1 MKHAITVILLLVIC
15 IGGLCQAAQ
24 DQRPAGNWTGGFW
37 LNGNWVAVLVRF
49 KPVTGDQQST
59 ADVVFPMFG
68 SQNSINVPVAN
79 IKQTSAGV
87 HFEIPAPSQRVI
99 IFDGQQEAD
108 TITGNYVYGQLK
120 GTFGLT
126 RWASPAPSD
135 LPKYY
140 GAYRVAPD
148 RVISVFRGW
157 SYGRT
162 LNYVDYKTGE
172 VGLLWPS
179 SDGTFFA
186 GHGLAISFPVTLHV
200 SFNIDNAGN
209 VTSLIWQKKNEPEI
223 VAQKIKFKEERIT
236 FKNGDVTLAGTL
248 ILPAREGRYP
258 VVIVTPGD
266 YGTNR
271 DQLRMWAHN
280 FTSQNF
286 GALIFDARGGGESA
300 GQVNS
305 SSFSELANDVV
316 AGVQVLKAR
325 ADINPKQIGLFGFS
339 NSCFIIS
346 LAASRSQDVA
356 FLVMQSFVGVTGAEQ
371 ETFRTETQLRVD
383 GFPDTDI
390 KKASDFMRLK
400 YEVARTGKGWPE
412 LQSIIE
418 KARGEAWLG
427 YTAPPNNLERLQQ
440 TYQAIM
446 TYDPIPA
453 LEKLHIPILAM
464 WGSKDTF
471 LPVARTVPR
480 FKGAMAKAGNKHYV
494 IEIYRNG
501 SHSLLV
507 TNDGSPSSGGKET
520 NFMPG
525 LWKMEIDWLR
535 KQLSVQN
542 RHVGLA
548 SSSGELQRALV
559 HDPN

>member
-1 MKHAITVILLLVIC
+1 
-15 IGGLCQAAQ
+15 
-24 DQRPAGNWTGGFW
+24 
-37 LNGNWVAVLVRF
+37 
-49 KPVTGDQQST
+49 
-59 ADVVFPMFG
+59 
-68 SQNSINVPVAN
+68 
-79 IKQTSAGV
+79 
-87 HFEIPAPSQRVI
+87 VI
-99 IFDGQQEAD
+99 IFDGQRNAD
-108 TITGNYVYGQLK
+108 TITGNYVYGESK

-126 RWASPAPSD
+126 GWASPAPSD
-135 LPKYY
+135 LSKYY
-140 GAYRVAPD
+140 GAFRVAPD

-186 GHGLAISFPVTLHV
+186 GKGLAISFPVTLHV
-200 SFNIDNAGN
+200 SFNTDNAGN
-209 VTSLIWQKKNEPEI
+209 VTSLIWQKKGEPEI
-223 VAQKIKFKEERIT
+223 IAQKIKFKEERIT

-248 ILPAREGRYP
+248 ILPATEGRHP

-280 FTSQNF
+280 FASQNV
-286 GALIFDARGGGESA
+286 GALIFDARGGGEST

-305 SSFSELANDVV
+305 SSFSELANDVL

-356 FLVMQSFVGVTGAEQ
+356 FLIMQSFVGVTGAEQ
-371 ETFRTETQLRVD
+371 ETFRAETQLRVD
-383 GFPDTDI
+383 GFPDQDI

-400 YEVARTGKGWPE
+400 YEVARTGKGWTE
-412 LQSIIE
+412 LQSILE
-418 KARGEAWLG
+418 TARGEAWLG

-453 LEKLHIPILAM
+453 LEKLHIPILAV

-471 LPVARTVPR
+471 VPVPQTVER
-480 FKGAMAKAGNKHYV
+480 FKRAMAKAGNRNYIIK
-494 IEIYRNG
+494 IYPNG
-501 SHSLLV
+501 SHSMLE
-507 TNDGSPSSGGKET
+507 TKTGSPSTGGKET
-520 NFMPG
+520 NFSPG
-525 LWKMEIDWLR
+525 LYKMETDWLLNKLIR
-535 KQLSVQN
+535 
-542 RHVGLA
+542 
-548 SSSGELQRALV
+548 QRV
-559 HDPN
+559 R

>member
-1 MKHAITVILLLVIC
+1 MKYAITVILLLVVC
-15 IGGLCQAAQ
+15 IAGPSQAAQ
-24 DQRPAGNWTGGFW
+24 SQGPAGNWTGGFW

-49 KPVTGDQQST
+49 KPGTGDQQST
-59 ADVVFPMFG
+59 ADIVFPRFG
-68 SQNSINVPVAN
+68 GQNSINVPVAN
-79 IKQTSAGV
+79 IKQTSAGW
-87 HFEIPAPSQRVI
+87 HFEIPAPRQGVI
-99 IFDGQQEAD
+99 IFDGQQEAG
-108 TITGNYVYGQLK
+108 TITGNYVYGESK

-126 RWASPAPSD
+126 GWANAPPGD
-135 LPKYY
+135 LSKYY
-140 GAYRVAPD
+140 GAFRVAPD

-179 SDGTFFA
+179 SGGTFFA
-186 GHGLAISFPVTLHV
+186 GNGLAISFPVTLHV
-200 SFNIDNAGN
+200 SFHTDNAGN
-209 VTSLIWQKKNEPEI
+209 VTTLLWQKKSGPEI

-236 FKNGDVTLAGTL
+236 FKNGEVTLGGTL
-248 ILPAREGRYP
+248 ILPATEGHHP

-280 FTSQNF
+280 FTSQNV
-286 GALIFDARGGGESA
+286 GALIFDARGGGEST

-305 SSFSELANDVV
+305 SSFSELANDVL

-339 NSCFIIS
+339 NSCFTTS
-346 LAASRSQDVA
+346 LAASLSQDVS

-371 ETFRTETQLRVD
+371 EIFRAETQLRVD

-400 YEVARTGKGWPE
+400 YEVARTGRGWPE
-412 LQSIIE
+412 LQAIIE

-440 TYQAIM
+440 TYQAVM

-453 LEKLHIPILAM
+453 LEKLHIPVLAM
-464 WGSKDTF
+464 WGGKDTF
-471 LPVARTVPR
+471 LPVPRTVAR
-480 FKGAMAKAGNKHYV
+480 FKGAMAKAGNKNYV
-494 IEIYRNG
+494 IQSYQNG
-501 SHSLLV
+501 SHSLLI
-507 TNDGSPSSGGKET
+507 TNDGSPSTGGKET
-520 NFMPG
+520 SFMPG
-525 LWKMEIDWLR
+525 LWKMEIGWVL
-535 KQLSVQN
+535 KQLSVLN
-542 RHVGLA
+542 R
-548 SSSGELQRALV
+548 
-559 HDPN
+559 

>member
-1 MKHAITVILLLVIC
+1 MKSLLFIVLAFLLSGIATPC
-15 IGGLCQAAQ
+15 HAAQ
-24 DQRPAGNWTGGFW
+24 RQQVEGNWTGGFW
-37 LNGNWVAVLVRF
+37 LDENWVAVLVRF
-49 KPVTGDQQST
+49 KPGTGDQQST

-79 IKQTSAGV
+79 IKRTAAGL
-87 HFEIPAPSQRVI
+87 HFEIPAPRQGVI
-99 IFDGQQEAD
+99 IFDGQQKAD
-108 TITGNYVYGQLK
+108 TITGNYVYGESK

-126 RWASPAPSD
+126 GWASPPPSD
-135 LPKYY
+135 LSKYY
-140 GAYRVAPD
+140 GAFRVAPD

-186 GHGLAISFPVTLHV
+186 GNGLGISFPVTLHV
-200 SFNIDNAGN
+200 SFNTDDAGN
-209 VTSLIWQKKNEPEI
+209 VTSLFWQKKGKAQV

-248 ILPAREGRYP
+248 ILPARGGRHP

-280 FTSQNF
+280 FTTQNV
-286 GALIFDARGGGESA
+286 GALIFDARGGGEST

-305 SSFSELANDVV
+305 SSFSDLANDVL

-339 NSCFIIS
+339 NSCFFVS

-356 FLVMQSFVGVTGAEQ
+356 FLIMQSLSGVPGVEQ
-371 ETFRTETQLRVD
+371 ETFRAETQLRVD

-400 YEVARTGKGWPE
+400 YEVARTGKGWTE

-464 WGSKDTF
+464 WGGKDTF
-471 LPVARTVPR
+471 LPVPRTVVR
-480 FKGAMAKAGNKHYV
+480 FKGAMAKAGSKNYV
-494 IEIYRNG
+494 IKIYRNG
-501 SHSLLV
+501 SHSLLQ
-507 TNDGSPSSGGKET
+507 TETGSPSTGGKET
-520 NFMPG
+520 NFMLG
-525 LWKMEIDWLR
+525 LWKMEVDWLTR
-535 KQLSVQN
+535 QLRRSK
-542 RHVGLA
+542 
-548 SSSGELQRALV
+548 
-559 HDPN
+559 